1 MPTNNGNITFKYG
14 TQNAYNGLSSIDENA
29 IYITTDTHRIYIGG
43 ADYTDDTQMNNVT
56 KQYID
61 NIASTVNSRVDNI
74 IVHNNDTEGNS
85 ELIDNS
91 ELADIRFGTDGTTY
105 ISAGTAIRTQI
116 ERYSNGERNAVLTS
130 GATAGEKA
138 VFDNLLYIKAYGIDL
153 SGYYVSTVVNS
164 EQSPYRIILKKGD
177 SASDFISFSSGGSQ
191 NFCYYKTI
199 DAFVVIGYNW
209 DNHTNDINLNYG
221 NSHIRI
227 LDSVHSTDSI
237 VDYLKNKISNSDNTV
252 ASINTDVEEIC
263 NDLYDYGITGNGTVT
278 AALEGVSV
286 YPYNGKIVVG
296 SVGSTAAHC
305 TVYSVTAGNVYRI
318 KADNYSLSPDSYPAV
333 VFTKTNVT
341 EAPTTL
347 LDASVLYETHSN
359 ARNVDFV
366 YHCRQNGYVVIAWR
380 TGRNELKLY
389 STEKLK
395 QWTELDERISAI
407 ESKTDSLSGKTI
419 AILGDSIMALMRST
433 GSLNNV
439 VSYLGSDGNTYTYD
453 QLTNIDGK
461 LYVAAD
467 NSIICTVVN
476 SAQNLID
483 SQNWDALKNATG
495 AADVINCGLGGGK
508 VTENQIITDYPYSS
522 GDYRTT
528 CLSNEVRML
537 NRLVQSGRNEPDC
550 ILIWIGTN
558 DASNNNPNS
567 IVADNF
573 DEVMALDYNT
583 LADDSLGRTYRQTFY
598 GGLRY
603 SLEMLIRNYP
613 YATIMVFTPVQTNPA
628 NQRTYENLT
637 VVGNALKKMANRYS
651 CICVNALTEIGIVD
665 LLEASDGSGF
675 FLADGLHPN
684 AKGKKLFANFTAK
697 KLNTLYFSKG

>member
-1 MPTNNGNITFKYG
+1 MT
-14 TQNAYNGLSSIDENA
+14 GLSTLQEGS
-29 IYITTDTHRIYIGG
+29 TTGD
-43 ADYTDDTQMNNVT
+43 A
-56 KQYID
+56 
-61 NIASTVNSRVDNI
+61 
-74 IVHNNDTEGNS
+74 
-85 ELIDNS
+85 ELID
-91 ELADIRFGTDGTTY
+91 IRTGYDGSIY
-105 ISAGTAIRTQI
+105 ESAGDAVRSQI
-116 ERYSNGERNAVLTS
+116 ERYLNGERNAVLIS
-130 GATAGEKA
+130 GATANEKS

-153 SGYYVSTVVNS
+153 SGYYLSTVEQNS
-164 EQSPYRIILKKGD
+164 YKIILKKGD
-177 SASDFISFSSGGSQ
+177 SASDFISFSSDGSQ
-191 NFCYYKTI
+191 NFCYYKTL

-209 DNHTNDINLNYG
+209 DNHTNGINLNYG

-237 VDYLKNKISNSDNTV
+237 VDYLKNKISNSDNTIAV
-252 ASINTDVEEIC
+252 INTDIEEIC

-278 AALEGVSV
+278 AALEGVAV
-286 YPYNGKIVVG
+286 YTYNGKIVVG
-296 SVGSTAAHC
+296 SVGSTASHC

-318 KADNYSLSPDSYPAV
+318 KADNYSLPSDSDIAV
-333 VFTKTNVT
+333 VFTETNVT
-341 EAPTTL
+341 GAPAIL
-347 LDASVLYETHSN
+347 VNASVLYEAHSN
-359 ARNVDFV
+359 AKNVDFV
-366 YHCRQNGYVVIAWR
+366 YHCRQNGYIVIGWR

-395 QWTELDERISAI
+395 QRIELDERISAI

-419 AILGDSIMALMRST
+419 AILGDSIMALMRSS

-439 VSYLGSDGNTYTYD
+439 VSYLGSDGSTYTYG
-453 QLTNIDGK
+453 QLTNINGK
-461 LYVAAD
+461 LYVTAD
-467 NSIICTVVN
+467 NSISCSVVN
-476 SAQNLID
+476 SAQDLLD

-537 NRLVQSGRNEPDC
+537 NRLVQNGRNEPDC

-558 DASNNNPNS
+558 DASNSNPNS

-573 DEVMALDYNT
+573 DEIMALDYNT
-583 LADDSLGRTYRQTFY
+583 LADDTLGRTYRQTFY

-603 SLEMLIRNYP
+603 SLETLIRNYP

-651 CICVNALTEIGIVD
+651 CICVNALTDIGIVD

-684 AKGKKLFANFTAK
+684 SDGKKLLANFTAK
-697 KLNTLYFSKG
+697 KLNTLYFSKR